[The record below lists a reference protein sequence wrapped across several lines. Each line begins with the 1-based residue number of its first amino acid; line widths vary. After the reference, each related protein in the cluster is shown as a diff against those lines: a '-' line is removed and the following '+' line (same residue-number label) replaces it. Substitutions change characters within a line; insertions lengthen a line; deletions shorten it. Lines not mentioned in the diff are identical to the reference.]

1 MDALR
6 SFTKVELI
14 EDFMCDGCKSRVNM
28 EKQFKVEQAPEVLVI
43 HLKRFTNFGGKIL
56 DKVKYPLELDIN
68 SFMSS
73 SDDVSSS
80 FLYFD
85 FIPNH
90 WLMCCCV
97 VADTTKV

>member
-73 SDDVSSS
+73 LDDVSSS
-80 FLYFD
+80 FFVLRF
-85 FIPNH
+85 
-90 WLMCCCV
+90 
-97 VADTTKV
+97 

>member
-28 EKQFKVEQAPEVLVI
+28 EKQFKVEQASEVLVI
-43 HLKRFTNFGGKIL
+43 HLKRFTNSGGKIL

-73 SDDVSSS
+73 LDDVSSS
-80 FLYFD
+80 FFVLRF
-85 FIPNH
+85 
-90 WLMCCCV
+90 
-97 VADTTKV
+97 